1 MRQLYIIPI
10 VHTAADL
17 GLLEEQVE
25 QVKQLRFSQEA
36 IDEGKRRIDHFW
48 TDLRSSIEA
57 WELNYSQLLV
67 FQDALPSVGKLPIR
81 VGNET
86 SLQDGL
92 ELRICRDLAGKGS
105 ANHQLLLWLVDHGAT
120 LVGTESPE
128 LLVME
133 YEIIRKSLLQMDE
146 QAGLKI
152 EMETELAS
160 LLHRRDRFIAERID
174 ETLQEGQS
182 AFLFI
187 GMLHD
192 VAKWLPN
199 DLAIDF
205 PFGQPNR
212 QQLLATAI
220 REKDN

>member
-17 GLLEEQVE
+17 GLLEEQFE
-25 QVKQLRFSQEA
+25 QVKRLRFSQEA
-36 IDEGKRRIDHFW
+36 IDEGKRRINQFW
-48 TDLRSSIEA
+48 IDLRDSIEG

-67 FQDALPSVGKLPIR
+67 FQDALPT
-81 VGNET
+81 VGNLPNRAGGEA
-86 SLQDGL
+86 SRHEGL

-105 ANHQLLLWLVDHGAT
+105 PNHQLLLWLVEQGAT

-133 YEIIRKSLLQMDE
+133 YEIVRKSLLNMDDSSSP
-146 QAGLKI
+146 KS
-152 EMETELAS
+152 EMETELAA
-160 LLHRRDRFIAERID
+160 LLHRRDQFIAKRID

-192 VAKWLPN
+192 VAKWLPT
-199 DLAIDF
+199 DLTIEF

-212 QQLLATAI
+212 QQLVANSAL
-220 REKDN
+220 KGS

>member
-25 QVKQLRFSQEA
+25 QVKRLRFSQET
-36 IDEGKRRIDHFW
+36 INEGKRRIDQFW
-48 TDLRSSIEA
+48 TDLRESIEA

-67 FQDALPSVGKLPIR
+67 FQDALPTVGKLPNR
-81 VGNET
+81 AGNEA
-86 SLQDGL
+86 SIHDGL

-133 YEIIRKSLLQMDE
+133 YEIVRKSLLQMDE
-146 QAGLKI
+146 LSNPKI

-160 LLHRRDRFIAERID
+160 LLHRRDQFIAKRID

-192 VAKWLPN
+192 VAKLLPS
-199 DLAIDF
+199 DLTIEF

-212 QQLLATAI
+212 QQLSATPI
-220 REKDN
+220 SKES